1 MLYTCTSRRAALYT
15 STFFVTAM
23 FIAPPALARETLY
36 SQIESAAARVE
47 PAVIGWRR
55 DIHQYPELANRETRT
70 AALVAEHLRTLGL
83 EVTTGIARTG
93 VVAVLEGAKPGPAVA
108 LRADMDALPVAER
121 TGLPFASKVRS
132 EYEGQDVPVMH
143 ACGHDAHVAIL
154 LGAASVLASLRQ
166 EIAGTVKFIFQPAEE
181 GAPRGE
187 EGGAALMI
195 REGVLRD
202 PDVEAIFGL
211 HVGQQGP
218 AGTAT
223 WRERGTMASAQRFDI
238 TITGK
243 QTHGA
248 RPWEGV
254 DPIVV
259 GAQIVTALQSIVS
272 RSVDITSAPAVV
284 SVGTFNSG
292 VRNNIISDEAVLS
305 GTIRTF
311 DPEVQ
316 GRVHHRMRAIVSGI
330 AGSMGAEAK
339 LEIERGVPVTWNDVD
354 LVQRMLPTLK
364 RVYGPS
370 RIFPAPM
377 TTGAEDFAHYQ
388 QEIPG
393 FFFFIGA
400 RPAAVPP
407 EAAVP
412 NHSPFFDIDEAAL
425 RPAVIAMSQLAVDY
439 LTGGD

>member
-1 MLYTCTSRRAALYT
+1 LRSTTAFWNVFLLIAVLASCPVEARDALY
-15 STFFVTAM
+15 S
-23 FIAPPALARETLY
+23 R
-36 SQIESAAARVE
+36 IEGGAARVE
-47 PAVIGWRR
+47 PDVIGWRR
-55 DIHQYPELANRETRT
+55 DIHQHPELANRETRT
-70 AALVAEHLRTLGL
+70 AKLVADHLRALGL
-83 EVTTGIARTG
+83 RVTTGVARTG
-93 VVAVLEGAKPGPAVA
+93 VVAVLDGAKPGPVIA

-121 TGLPFASKVRS
+121 TGLSFASQVRS
-132 EYEGQDVPVMH
+132 EYEGRDVPVMH

-154 LGAASVLASLRQ
+154 LGTASVLTSLRQ
-166 EIAGTVKFIFQPAEE
+166 ELAGTVKFIFQPAEE

-223 WRERGTMASAQRFDI
+223 WRARGAMASAQRFDI

-259 GAQIVTALQSIVS
+259 GAQIVTALQTIVS
-272 RSVDITSAPAVV
+272 RGVDITSAPAVV
-284 SVGTFNSG
+284 TVGTFESG
-292 VRNNIISDEAVLS
+292 VRNNIIPDEAVLS

-316 GRVHHRMRAIVSGI
+316 GRIHHRMREMITGI
-330 AGSMGAEAK
+330 ARSMGAQAG
-339 LEIERGVPVTWNDVD
+339 LEIEKGVPVTWNDVE
-354 LVQRMLPTLK
+354 LVQRMLPTLQ
-364 RVYGPS
+364 RAYGPA
-370 RIFPAPM
+370 RVFPAPM
-377 TTGAEDFAHYQ
+377 NTGAEDFAHYQ

-400 RPAAVPP
+400 RPASTPP
-407 EAAVP
+407 QNAVP
-412 NHSPFFDIDEAAL
+412 NHSPFFDVDETAL
-425 RPAVIAMSQLAVDY
+425 RPAVVAMSQLAVDY
-439 LTGGD
+439 LAGVD